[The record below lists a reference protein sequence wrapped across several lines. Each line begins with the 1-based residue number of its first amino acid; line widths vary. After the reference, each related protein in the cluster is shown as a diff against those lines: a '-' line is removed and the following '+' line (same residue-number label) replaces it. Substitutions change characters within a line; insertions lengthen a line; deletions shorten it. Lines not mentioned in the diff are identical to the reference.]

1 MRSSTDKI
9 FAHFGQFFALLPLPP
24 SCSLKTHRI
33 RILKKLQKTLE
44 ISSFYTSAA
53 QMTII
58 MWYMVPD
65 ISTATD
71 NFFCH
76 LGPSW
81 PIHSLTAQKSKI
93 LKRWRKIVE
102 ISSFYTIVPKS
113 MIIGY
118 TVRDTWHVTDVIVI
132 FHFGLFFALLP
143 LSSPYRSWHMA
154 RDRCNC
160 YFSLWT
166 IFFPFTP
173 ITTQKTKISKTMK
186 RKHLEI

>member
-81 PIHSLTAQKSKI
+81 PIHSRNSPKI
-93 LKRWRKIVE
+93 KNTKKMKKNRGD
-102 ISSFYTIVPKS
+102 
-113 MIIGY
+113 IIILHNCTKKHDHRLY
-118 TVRDTWHVTDVIVI
+118 C
-132 FHFGLFFALLP
+132 
-143 LSSPYRSWHMA
+143 SWHMA

-160 YFSLWT
+160 YFSFWA
-166 IFFPFTP
+166 IFCTFTP
-173 ITTQKTKISKTMK
+173 
-186 RKHLEI
+186 